1 MAGSQMQILPGILN
15 PRPPSY
21 KPQGTGRTRPLVS
34 PQEVAQAV
42 QEEDLHLNFNV
53 LVIWLS
59 FQT

>member
-1 MAGSQMQILPGILN
+1 MQILPGILN